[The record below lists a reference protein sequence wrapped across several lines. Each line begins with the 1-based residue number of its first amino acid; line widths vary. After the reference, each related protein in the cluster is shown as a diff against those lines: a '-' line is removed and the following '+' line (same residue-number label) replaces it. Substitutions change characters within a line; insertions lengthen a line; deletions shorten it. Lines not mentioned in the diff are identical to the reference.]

1 MRGPHVSLC
10 CGDGLRGKVGLLGCG
25 GPDAGTGCAAE
36 KRENGLGC
44 QRSWAGKE
52 EKRGGK
58 RKRVFQFQNPLKQ
71 MNSNQDLNPNT
82 QKQCTSMNA
91 TVNSYISLI
100 N

>member
-1 MRGPHVSLC
+1 M
-10 CGDGLRGKVGLLGCG
+10 
-25 GPDAGTGCAAE
+25 GCAEE
-36 KRENGLGC
+36 KGENGLGC
-44 QRSWAGKE
+44 QQSWARKG
-52 EKRGGK
+52 EKRGGN

-100 N
+100 